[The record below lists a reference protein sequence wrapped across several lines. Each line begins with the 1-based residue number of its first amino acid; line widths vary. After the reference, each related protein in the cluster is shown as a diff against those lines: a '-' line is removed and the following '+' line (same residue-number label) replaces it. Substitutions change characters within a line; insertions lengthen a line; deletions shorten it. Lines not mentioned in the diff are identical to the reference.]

1 MKLMIWFPAFSSLFL
16 GVAHS
21 IDAKNRLRIE
31 RNFSA
36 TSSPYEPTAYQVS
49 NGKGDVGRK
58 AVSILKEVG
67 DDTVAVVSIVNKHVS
82 LAAMHRTMKAPFVA
96 IRKHAG

>member
-1 MKLMIWFPAFSSLFL
+1 MIWFPAFSSLFL

-36 TSSPYEPTAYQVS
+36 TSSPYELTVYQVS
-49 NGKGDVGRK
+49 NGKADAGQKMKRC
-58 AVSILKEVG
+58 
-67 DDTVAVVSIVNKHVS
+67 S
-82 LAAMHRTMKAPFVA
+82 LSNPFP
-96 IRKHAG
+96 RHAG